1 MKWQFL
7 DTFSTS
13 FQDTYSNMQ
22 TYFPFVR
29 SLPPNATAA
38 QVQEAARA
46 LNANRFEED
55 FCTWFCPTNSRG
67 RGVRTLQEL
76 SDRAAEFLLDLFILV
91 RQNLGGSSKIP
102 KGHRKFQV

>member
-1 MKWQFL
+1 MPAFVH
-7 DTFSTS
+7 
-13 FQDTYSNMQ
+13 
-22 TYFPFVR
+22 FPFVR

-55 FCTWFCPTNSRG
+55 FCTWFCPLNPRG
-67 RGVRTLQEL
+67 RGVRNLQEL

-102 KGHRKFQV
+102 KGHRKFQVKQITTTHV